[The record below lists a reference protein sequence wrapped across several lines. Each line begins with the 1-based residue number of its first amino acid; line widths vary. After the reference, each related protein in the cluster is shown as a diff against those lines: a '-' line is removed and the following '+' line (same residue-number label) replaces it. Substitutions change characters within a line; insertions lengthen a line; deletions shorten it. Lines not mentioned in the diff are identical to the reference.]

1 MVSPDEVMEASER
14 DDLTA
19 VFRARGFAGVPAASC
34 AWMDGDPLAEGSA
47 GVAAEGESVVTG
59 AGVAAAGA
67 VAEGAAGAGAAEAG
81 AGAAATG
88 AAATGAAATGA
99 GAAATGAGAT
109 ASGAAATAE
118 GAAATAEGAAA
129 TAVADGALQRKLSFI
144 SMNSM

>member
-1 MVSPDEVMEASER
+1 MVSPDEVMEASDR

-19 VFRARGFAGVPAASC
+19 VFRARGFAGVPAASW

-47 GVAAEGESVVTG
+47 GLAAEGESVVTG

-88 AAATGAAATGA
+88 AGATAS
-99 GAAATGAGAT
+99 GAGAT
-109 ASGAAATAE
+109 ATGAAATAE
-118 GAAATAEGAAA
+118 GAAATGAAA

>member
-34 AWMDGDPLAEGSA
+34 AWMDGDPLGEGSA
-47 GVAAEGESVVTG
+47 GVAAEGESAVTG
-59 AGVAAAGA
+59 AGVS
-67 VAEGAAGAGAAEAG
+67 VAGAAGAGVAEAG
-81 AGAAATG
+81 AGAAAT
-88 AAATGAAATGA
+88 

-118 GAAATAEGAAA
+118 GAAATGEGAAAGAGAAA

>member
-19 VFRARGFAGVPAASC
+19 VFRARGFAGVLAASW
-34 AWMDGDPLAEGSA
+34 AWMDGDPLGEGSA
-47 GVAAEGESVVTG
+47 GVAAEGESAVTG
-59 AGVAAAGA
+59 AGVSVAGA
-67 VAEGAAGAGAAEAG
+67 VAAGAGVAEAG

-88 AAATGAAATGA
+88 AAATGAGAT
-99 GAAATGAGAT
+99 ATGAGAT

-118 GAAATAEGAAA
+118 GAAATGEGAAAATGAAA

>member
-19 VFRARGFAGVPAASC
+19 VFRARGFAGVLAASW
-34 AWMDGDPLAEGSA
+34 AWMDGDPLGEGSA

-67 VAEGAAGAGAAEAG
+67 VAAG

-88 AAATGAAATGA
+88 AAAAR
-99 GAAATGAGAT
+99 AGAT

-118 GAAATAEGAAA
+118 GAAATGEGAAAGAGAAA

>member
-19 VFRARGFAGVPAASC
+19 VFRARGFAGVPAASW
-34 AWMDGDPLAEGSA
+34 AWMDGDPLGEGSA
-47 GVAAEGESVVTG
+47 GVAAEVESAVTG
-59 AGVAAAGA
+59 AGVSVAGA

-81 AGAAATG
+81 AGAAA
-88 AAATGAAATGA
+88 ATAEGAAATGA
-99 GAAATGAGAT
+99 GAAAT
-109 ASGAAATAE
+109 
-118 GAAATAEGAAA
+118 GAAA

>member
-34 AWMDGDPLAEGSA
+34 AWMDGDPLGEGSA
-47 GVAAEGESVVTG
+47 GVAAEGESAVTG
-59 AGVAAAGA
+59 AGVS
-67 VAEGAAGAGAAEAG
+67 VAGAAGAGAAEAG
-81 AGAAATG
+81 AGAAA
-88 AAATGAAATGA
+88 ATAEV
-99 GAAATGAGAT
+99 AAATGAGAT

-118 GAAATAEGAAA
+118 GAAATGEGAAAGAGAAA

>member
-19 VFRARGFAGVPAASC
+19 VFRARGFAGVLAASW
-34 AWMDGDPLAEGSA
+34 AWMDGDPLGEGSA

-67 VAEGAAGAGAAEAG
+67 GAAEAG
-81 AGAAATG
+81 AGAAA
-88 AAATGAAATGA
+88 ATAEV
-99 GAAATGAGAT
+99 AAATGAGAT

-118 GAAATAEGAAA
+118 GAAATGEGAAAGAGAAA